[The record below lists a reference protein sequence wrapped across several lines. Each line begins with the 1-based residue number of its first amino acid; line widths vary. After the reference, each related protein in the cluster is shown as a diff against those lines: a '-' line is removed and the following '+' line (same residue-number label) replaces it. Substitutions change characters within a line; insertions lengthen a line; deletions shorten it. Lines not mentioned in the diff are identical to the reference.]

1 MSKTMDSETGVRAT
15 WLRRIAV
22 ATLGGAALAI
32 AGAAS
37 AHHSF
42 AVFDMSQQKTI
53 EGTVSDFQWTNPHT
67 WTWVDVK
74 NADGSVTKYGFEG
87 MSPNFLGRRGWSKN
101 TLKPGD
107 QVKITY
113 APLKN
118 GDPGGTFLHAT
129 LQDGKE
135 MVMFGGGPGPPP

>member
-1 MSKTMDSETGVRAT
+1 MSKTMDIVDGTRAT
-15 WLRRIAV
+15 WLRRMVV
-22 ATLGGAALAI
+22 ATLGGAALAV
-32 AGAAS
+32 AAAAS

-74 NADGSVTKYGFEG
+74 GADGSVTKYGFEG

-107 QVKITY
+107 HVKITY
-113 APLKN
+113 APLKS
-118 GDPGGTFLHAT
+118 GDPGGTFLRAT
-129 LQDGKE
+129 LQDGTE
-135 MVMFGGGPGPPP
+135 MVMFGGGPAPPP

>member
-1 MSKTMDSETGVRAT
+1 MSNTEDIVAGTRAA
-15 WLRRIAV
+15 WRKCIVV
-22 ATLGGAALAI
+22 ATLGGAALALT
-32 AGAAS
+32 GTAS

-107 QVKITY
+107 HVKITY
-113 APLKN
+113 APLKS
-118 GDPGGTFLHAT
+118 GDPGGTFLRAT
-129 LQDGKE
+129 LQDGTE
-135 MVMFGGGPGPPP
+135 MVMFGGGPAPPP

>member
-1 MSKTMDSETGVRAT
+1 MSKVSGTKTVERAG
-15 WLRRIAV
+15 WLERVVVAALGIA
-22 ATLGGAALAI
+22 TLAI
-32 AGAAS
+32 AGSAS

-107 QVKITY
+107 HVKITY
-113 APLKN
+113 APLKS
-118 GDPGGTFLHAT
+118 GDPGGTFLRAT

-135 MVMFGGGPGPPP
+135 MVMFGGGPAPPP

>member
-1 MSKTMDSETGVRAT
+1 MKQTAQDT
-15 WLRRIAV
+15 
-22 ATLGGAALAI
+22 GAAKRAAWLARGVV
-32 AGAAS
+32 AVLGVAALVGAAS

-42 AVFDMSQQKTI
+42 AVFDMSTQKTI

-74 NADGSVTKYGFEG
+74 SDDGTVTKYGFEG

-107 QVKITY
+107 HVKITY

-118 GDPGGTFLHAT
+118 GDPGGTFLRAT
-129 LQDGKE
+129 LQDGTE
-135 MVMFGGGPGPPP
+135 MVMFGGAPAN

>member
-1 MSKTMDSETGVRAT
+1 MSKTMDIVAGTRAA
-15 WLRRIAV
+15 WLRRIVV
-22 ATLGGAALAI
+22 AALGGAAFAL
-32 AGAAS
+32 AGAAN

-74 NADGSVTKYGFEG
+74 GADGGVTKYGFEG

-107 QVKITY
+107 HVKITY
-113 APLKN
+113 APLKS
-118 GDPGGTFLHAT
+118 GDPGGTFLRAT
-129 LQDGKE
+129 LQDGTE
-135 MVMFGGGPGPPP
+135 MVMFGGGPAPPP